1 MPTYNRGELMER
13 SIEKFL
19 ASAAQVDAELI
30 VIDDGSRDDT
40 PDRLQRLARL
50 HRNLVTHTI
59 TNSGPARAR
68 NLAGSMARGTILLFV
83 GDDIM
88 PDDDD
93 FLRIHLAA
101 HRRFPD
107 LGQAILGKISWPNA
121 IDFPVNFVMA
131 FVQGDGQQQFGYKY
145 MQAYKRYSWPSF
157 YTSNV
162 SVKRRIVQDWE
173 RDGFNTSFTMAAFE
187 DSEFALR
194 ITKRFQA
201 IGEDFGILY
210 VPAANAV
217 HFHPFTV
224 ESFIRRQV
232 SAGMMA
238 AHFIELHPEREADLG
253 LSELILRLNTDPD
266 QSNFPIEHY
275 LAIFEGLRS
284 WLSVIESHY
293 GLGTQNWHGD
303 ALGAVFHLAYLE
315 GYMRS
320 QTGADLN
327 YASAC
332 RYMLEAVRTDLNR
345 AIFSEVIGTLPGF
358 GFV

>member
-1 MPTYNRGELMER
+1 
-13 SIEKFL
+13 
-19 ASAAQVDAELI
+19 
-30 VIDDGSRDDT
+30 
-40 PDRLQRLARL
+40 
-50 HRNLVTHTI
+50 
-59 TNSGPARAR
+59 
-68 NLAGSMARGTILLFV
+68 
-83 GDDIM
+83 
-88 PDDDD
+88 
-93 FLRIHLAA
+93 
-101 HRRFPD
+101 
-107 LGQAILGKISWPNA
+107 
-121 IDFPVNFVMA
+121 
-131 FVQGDGQQQFGYKY
+131 
-145 MQAYKRYSWPSF
+145 
-157 YTSNV
+157 
-162 SVKRRIVQDWE
+162 
-173 RDGFNTSFTMAAFE
+173 
-187 DSEFALR
+187 
-194 ITKRFQA
+194 
-201 IGEDFGILY
+201 
-210 VPAANAV
+210 
-217 HFHPFTV
+217 
-224 ESFIRRQV
+224 
-232 SAGMMA
+232 MMA